1 MAQGPG
7 QGTAGPCPSR
17 PDRPLSL
24 YDNLTTEAS
33 SGGLA
38 GTGLAGESAGGQR
51 IIQFP
56 DIQFRFDDNI
66 PATLLGT
73 APTSDARRSVHS
85 TAKSDFFG
93 LGPPSL
99 RTPSPPVPQHAYRTP
114 SPCGNQDGEDV
125 DRAATGTPPRRQRPA
140 SDTPDLHRAC
150 GASASPDSNAST
162 APLPGVPSPGET
174 PTHHHHHH
182 QHPDHDQEE
191 TPPTSPR
198 SSLRPKSTIKTI
210 TIQLPDTSPATRGS
224 PSEAVYMTTTVPQ
237 NFTKN
242 ANTLIGRHKPTRSS
256 LRHSRMLVVSKAHPQ
271 RYPRGNSLNLR
282 HIRLS
287 KLLMVLQIL
296 TGALLSL
303 IGLTVMVWSPSTP
316 TKDNPYW
323 SGLILIL
330 CGTLF
335 RVLFEFKRSRG
346 GTPAAK
352 GHQSAA
358 AAAGTIMIAPRPPQ
372 ARWRE
377 NCFHVLR
384 VNGLVVLLLTIF
396 FTLLAFI
403 YALIHAT
410 NLSSPNLRCEPE
422 FSFNINSSTCVCT
435 IGSEPASRNSSP
447 PPPPPPPVAQMS
459 DDESSTVVDRNWA
472 DGTIRLEY
480 RDFNCSEVLGIWYY
494 VTIVSTVLN
503 SIGCLLAA
511 TFLVIY
517 GIECMRRDGGG
528 DDQRHPVSRLK
539 ANGNNTSSAADGIA
553 PAVCFTSATTST
565 NVTNNTIDELP
576 SSRPLLMM
584 ESGTATTGADEDAV
598 PSEQQHQSP
607 LAETSVL
614 TTDEELDTT
623 TLTSATLLSQSAT
636 M

>member
-7 QGTAGPCPSR
+7 QGTSGPCLIGR

-33 SGGLA
+33 A
-38 GTGLAGESAGGQR
+38 GTGEAGGQR

-66 PATLLGT
+66 PATLLT
-73 APTSDARRSVHS
+73 APPPDARRSVHS

-93 LGPPSL
+93 LGTPGSVRAPPSPPL
-99 RTPSPPVPQHAYRTP
+99 PTAQHHYNRTPSPRNPDV
-114 SPCGNQDGEDV
+114 EDV
-125 DRAATGTPPRRQRPA
+125 DRAGTPPRRPL
-140 SDTPDLHRAC
+140 SDTPDLRI

-162 APLPGVPSPGET
+162 APLPGAPSPGET
-174 PTHHHHHH
+174 PSHHRE
-182 QHPDHDQEE
+182 EE

-210 TIQLPDTSPATRGS
+210 TIQLPDASPDTRHGS

-256 LRHSRMLVVSKAHPQ
+256 LRHSRMLVVSKAYPQ

-303 IGLTVMVWSPSTP
+303 IGLTVMVWSPSTL

-346 GTPAAK
+346 GTPAIK
-352 GHQSAA
+352 GHQEGAG
-358 AAAGTIMIAPRPPQ
+358 AAGTIMIAPRPPQ

-435 IGSEPASRNSSP
+435 IGSDPVPRNSSP
-447 PPPPPPPVAQMS
+447 PPSSPPPVGQLS
-459 DDESSTVVDRNWA
+459 EDESSSVVDRNWA

-517 GIECMRRDGGG
+517 GIDCMRRDGG
-528 DDQRHPVSRLK
+528 DDQRHTVSRIK
-539 ANGNNTSSAADGIA
+539 ANGNNTSAADGVA

-565 NVTNNTIDELP
+565 NVTNTIDELP

-584 ESGTATTGADEDAV
+584 ESGTATGTDEDAV
-598 PSEQQHQSP
+598 PSP

-623 TLTSATLLSQSAT
+623 ALTSATLLSQSS
-636 M
+636 MM